1 VVDHKVLSELDALQ
15 VRYTEALDGRNM
27 QAWAACFSSE
37 GSYICLTRESEEQNL
52 PLALMMDD
60 NRDRIEDRVN
70 FVTQVWAGTFEDY
83 TMRHIVQ
90 RLAVTQRSDTLY
102 GVKSNFI
109 IAYTTARGK
118 IEILT
123 SGVYRDEISLSPGP
137 AFKSKRA
144 VIDSVTPPR
153 YIVYPL

>member
-1 VVDHKVLSELDALQ
+1 MGLDALQ
-15 VRYTEALDGRNM
+15 VRYTEALDSRNM
-27 QAWAACFSSE
+27 QAWADCFSGE
-37 GSYICLTRESEEQNL
+37 GSYICATRESEAENL

-60 NRDRIEDRVN
+60 NKNRIDDRVN

-90 RLAVTQRSDTLY
+90 RLAVVQKSEALY
-102 GVKSNFI
+102 EVKSNFI

-123 SGVYRDEISLSPGP
+123 SGVYRDEIVLSPSP
-137 AFKSKRA
+137 LFKSKKA

>member
-1 VVDHKVLSELDALQ
+1 VVDQSVLAELDALQ

-27 QAWAACFSSE
+27 QAWADCFSQE

-90 RLAVTQRSDTLY
+90 RLAVTQKSDALY
-102 GVKSNFI
+102 EVKSNFI

-123 SGVYRDEISLSPGP
+123 SGVYHDEISLLPGP